1 LYGRD
6 VSIRIGKL
14 QCLLQ
19 RGNGT
24 STGVLLLAPVLSST
38 SARIE
43 VQSKKL
49 MKKCTYHTDYIVIP
63 LVPEC

>member
-1 LYGRD
+1 M
-6 VSIRIGKL
+6 IRIGKL
-14 QCLLQ
+14 RCLFQ
-19 RGNGT
+19 RGNGS

-38 SARIE
+38 SAQIE

-49 MKKCTYHTDYIVIP
+49 MEKCRYHSDYIVIP